1 MRHGESVCCHA
12 TRCRHEWRHGTQEC
26 VRYELPAVL
35 ETSCDPLIPCGL
47 REIGFASYFFAR
59 SADAI
64 PAFAVSPL
72 QDSKRVKCLCWAMN
86 EEPRIRQAAN
96 R

>member
-1 MRHGESVCCHA
+1 MRQGESVCCHA

-35 ETSCDPLIPCGL
+35 ETSRNPLIPHRLC
-47 REIGFASYFFAR
+47 EIGFVSYFFAR

-64 PAFAVSPL
+64 PAFSGLPL
-72 QDSKRVKCLCWAMN
+72 QDSKRVK
-86 EEPRIRQAAN
+86 
-96 R
+96 

>member
-1 MRHGESVCCHA
+1 MRQGESVCCHA

-35 ETSCDPLIPCGL
+35 ETSCNPLIPCGL
-47 REIGFASYFFAR
+47 REIGFVAYFFAR

-64 PAFAVSPL
+64 PAFAVSPF
-72 QDSKRVKCLCWAMN
+72 
-86 EEPRIRQAAN
+86 RIASVSSVSVGR
-96 R
+96 